1 MENLRKLEIIK
12 LIKEL
17 DFVLSEYRYKSE
29 MIKEIDG
36 DFHKAIENILENN
49 SDLKTIFIKSTDF
62 INEQRQ
68 KVIGEMH
75 NNITLEMIEDDI
87 EEKNPKLK
95 SLYRTIAKSTHPD
108 KVGDDNLK
116 EVYIEATKAYEENN
130 LFPIINI
137 CEKLKIPFEVS
148 DEEFDNFK
156 KEIDKT
162 KKSSKFLESTFAW
175 QWYNASDGEKS
186 KIVFNFIQS
195 QIIK

>member
-1 MENLRKLEIIK
+1 
-12 LIKEL
+12 
-17 DFVLSEYRYKSE
+17 

-36 DFHKAIENILENN
+36 DFHKAIENILEGN

-68 KVIGEMH
+68 KAIGEMH
-75 NNITLEMIEDDI
+75 NNITLEIIEDDI

-95 SLYRTIAKSTHPD
+95 YLYRTIAKSTHPD

-137 CEKLKIPFEVS
+137 CEKLKIPFDVS

-175 QWYNASDGEKS
+175 QWYNAADGEKS
-186 KIVFNFIQS
+186 KIVFNFIES